1 MSTQALTH
9 EAIGVPQYAWCT
21 SPLRRYVDLVNQ
33 WQLIAAIEHG
43 VSAPLVAPFKPRD
56 ADLFAIIGGFEAQ
69 YVAWNDFQNNMERF
83 WCLRWL
89 QQQQITTCTA
99 TVIKEDLIRL
109 NNAPLVARL
118 AGLPQLGRGQQIE
131 LQITGADELALELEA
146 RYVSLIDAVVEAS
159 EIAEDPEENLAATT
173 EIETAQALSPQ
184 DAATEASGAVAAA
197 IETISEQGPVVPLTE
212 LATPAAESSN
222 TGSGLTPPL
231 S

>member
-1 MSTQALTH
+1 
-9 EAIGVPQYAWCT
+9 
-21 SPLRRYVDLVNQ
+21 VNQ

-69 YVAWNDFQNNMERF
+69 YVAWNEFQNNMERF

-99 TVIKEDLIRL
+99 TVLKDDLIRL

-159 EIAEDPEENLAATT
+159 EVADEPEANQVAAT
-173 EIETAQALSPQ
+173 ELEANQPESLQ
-184 DAATEASGAVAAA
+184 DAATEARDAAA
-197 IETISEQGPVVPLTE
+197 TALGTTQEKDSPVPITA
-212 LATPAAESSN
+212 LATPAPESSN

>member
-1 MSTQALTH
+1 
-9 EAIGVPQYAWCT
+9 
-21 SPLRRYVDLVNQ
+21 
-33 WQLIAAIEHG
+33 
-43 VSAPLVAPFKPRD
+43 VAPFKPRD

-99 TVIKEDLIRL
+99 TVLKEDLIRL

-131 LQITGADELALELEA
+131 LQITGADELALDLEA

-159 EIAEDPEENLAATT
+159 EITEEPEANLAATT
-173 EIETAQALSPQ
+173 ELEAAQAQSLEV
-184 DAATEASGAVAAA
+184 DETDTSGAAAA
-197 IETISEQGPVVPLTE
+197 VIKTVSEQDSPDPIIA

-222 TGSGLTPPL
+222 TGSGLAPPL
-231 S
+231 I

>member
-1 MSTQALTH
+1 
-9 EAIGVPQYAWCT
+9 
-21 SPLRRYVDLVNQ
+21 
-33 WQLIAAIEHG
+33 
-43 VSAPLVAPFKPRD
+43 VAPFKPRD

-99 TVIKEDLIRL
+99 TVLKEDLIRL

-146 RYVSLIDAVVEAS
+146 RYVSLLDAVIEAADLAD
-159 EIAEDPEENLAATT
+159 ERDANQAATT
-173 EIETAQALSPQ
+173 EPEAAEAQPSETDSTDLQANETQLSEASTT
-184 DAATEASGAVAAA
+184 DSIVAATTVPKTAPTANTAA
-197 IETISEQGPVVPLTE
+197 TISV
-212 LATPAAESSN
+212 LATPSPESSN
-222 TGSGLTPPL
+222 TSSDVPPPL
-231 S
+231 A